1 MAALQTCS
9 VAESPLSSLNPEW
22 NNGMESG
29 ICRVCLQNAETRSL
43 FDCDSITSQLRYA
56 DKVMKCSSVMIYE
69 NDNLP
74 DRICLECIV
83 ELHTAYRFRMN
94 CDSSDAILQSYL
106 TNRECVE
113 SEPSTPGKQ
122 EAITCNADGTE
133 EIAIPLD
140 SGVLYTYK
148 PPNGLNVKV
157 ISRQKLTQ
165 DATDERLKEEAANSG
180 SLVDSWDGAV
190 DPIVDH
196 LDESETDTTDY
207 GYERL
212 LDSSDINILSTG
224 VGILAEQNPGA
235 SPAENDNE
243 GYMGQDSNGIQ
254 VESPEPVPESQN
266 SLRTIRSI
274 RKTNTPN
281 EGKPTIET
289 VMTQQAADGSGLET
303 VIRVKRNLSTT
314 KQTHLCKICNT
325 TYKYKHALETHLRRH
340 RGDRPYKCEHCDKA
354 FVVPFELRRHV
365 RTHTGQ
371 KPYKCRFCDRNY
383 SDFGSK
389 TKHERTHTGE
399 RPYKCEF
406 CRKTFSYS
414 HVLSSHLLTHTGV
427 KKYCCTIC
435 GKRCTKSHHLKAH
448 LNTHQNYA
456 NRKEESGVWISAQDG
471 ISPSSDAMLG
481 GALPDCSITKS
492 KTTSSAVILMDPV
505 EQSLVESYV
514 DTTGLDNWTASDD
527 SLSDA
532 PVTDSARRNSLLAHG
547 EACTDAKETVAG
559 VTSRT
564 TVVTIGAEE
573 LANVSIVSFGDYII
587 KSEDTLDSLIEG
599 TTADTTE
606 SVLLPRSGVVVNGL
620 QDYVTVLLPKTAQSG
635 LVDGSFG
642 NIAMIDG

>member
-1 MAALQTCS
+1 M
-9 VAESPLSSLNPEW
+9 
-22 NNGMESG
+22 
-29 ICRVCLQNAETRSL
+29 CRVCLQNAETRSL
-43 FDCDSITSQLRYA
+43 FDCDSTTSQLRYA
-56 DKVMKCSSVMIYE
+56 DKIMKCSNMLIYE
-69 NDNLP
+69 NDSLP
-74 DRICLECIV
+74 DRICLECIA
-83 ELHTAYRFRMN
+83 ELETAYRFRMN

-106 TNRECVE
+106 TNKDCVE
-113 SEPSTPGKQ
+113 SEPSTPKRLNGKQ
-122 EAITCNADGTE
+122 ETITCNPDGTE

-148 PPNGLNVKV
+148 PPTGLNVKV
-157 ISRQKLTQ
+157 IPRQKLTE
-165 DATDERLKEEAANSG
+165 DATDDRLKEGAANSG
-180 SLVDSWDGAV
+180 SLGDSWDAAMSHDSPAD

-196 LDESETDTTDY
+196 LDESETNTTDY
-207 GYERL
+207 SYERL
-212 LDSSDINILSTG
+212 LDSNDINILSAGDGNLQAEHHPGTG
-224 VGILAEQNPGA
+224 
-235 SPAENDNE
+235 NDNE
-243 GYMGQDSNGIQ
+243 GYMGQDLNDIQ
-254 VESPEPVPESQN
+254 VESPEPLPESEN

-340 RGDRPYKCEHCDKA
+340 RGDRPYKCEHCEKA

-406 CRKTFSYS
+406 CRKSFSYS

-456 NRKEESGVWISAQDG
+456 NRKEESGVWINAQAA

-481 GALPDCSITKS
+481 GALPDCSITNS
-492 KTTSSAVILMDPV
+492 KTTTSAVILMDPV

-514 DTTGLDNWTASDD
+514 DTTRLGNWTASDD

-532 PVTDSARRNSLLAHG
+532 PVTDAAHSNSLLSHG
-547 EACTDAKETVAG
+547 EVCTNAKETVAG
-559 VTSRT
+559 VTSKT

-573 LANVSIVSFGDYII
+573 LGNVSIVSFGDYII
-587 KSEDTLDSLIEG
+587 KGEDTLDSLIEG
-599 TTADTTE
+599 TTADATE

-620 QDYVTVLLPKTAQSG
+620 QDYVTVLLPKPEQSG
-635 LVDGSFG
+635 LVDSSFG
-642 NIAMIDG
+642 SIAMIDG